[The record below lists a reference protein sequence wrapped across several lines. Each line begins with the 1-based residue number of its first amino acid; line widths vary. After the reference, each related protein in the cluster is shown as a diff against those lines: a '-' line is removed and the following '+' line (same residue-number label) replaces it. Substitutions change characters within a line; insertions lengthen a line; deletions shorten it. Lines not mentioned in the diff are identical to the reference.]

1 MRVLRAPAV
10 MAVLEGAVVK
20 AGGRREP
27 PDAER
32 RHGSVGSPLCLNV
45 AGDMCAAGLAT
56 GWEQEQ
62 EQEQK
67 DGTVA
72 PECSVAT
79 MAVWLRWASARGLG
93 LGR

>member
-1 MRVLRAPAV
+1 MRVLRAPDV

-62 EQEQK
+62 EQE

-72 PECSVAT
+72 PECLAAT
-79 MAVWLRWASARGLG
+79 MAVWLRWASARGMG
-93 LGR
+93 LGH

>member
-20 AGGRREP
+20 AGGRRDP

-45 AGDMCAAGLAT
+45 AGDMSASGLAT

-62 EQEQK
+62 EQE

-72 PECSVAT
+72 PECSAAT
-79 MAVWLRWASARGLG
+79 MAVWLRWASARGVG
-93 LGR
+93 LGH